1 MSNINWA
8 VARKKQNLEKRAR
21 ILQQVRAFFI
31 GRGVFEV
38 ETPQRIPAN
47 APEPNIDAVAAG
59 NWVLHTSPEL
69 AMKRLLAAGFPDL
82 FQLCRVWRDSERGA
96 RHLPEFTLLEWYRR
110 GTDYTA
116 LMADCEALLD
126 HLVPSGRLTWQ
137 GTIID
142 LAPPWPRLSVSEAFR
157 RYAAGTFEEALV
169 AGRFDEVLALEV
181 EPQFGPGPLFLTDY
195 PAPHAALARLKP
207 GEPSVA
213 ERCELYLGGLELA
226 NGFTELTD
234 PVEQRAR
241 FARDEAARR
250 AAGKPPRPLPE
261 PYLVELANLPPCSG
275 MALGIDRLVML
286 LTGAADIADVV
297 AFTPEQL

>member
-1 MSNINWA
+1 MTLNWA
-8 VARKKQNLEKRAR
+8 LARKQQHLEKRAR

-31 GRGVFEV
+31 GRGLLEV

-47 APEPNIDAVAAG
+47 APEPYIDAVTADG
-59 NWVLHTSPEL
+59 WVLHTSPEL

-96 RHLPEFTLLEWYRR
+96 RHLPEFTLLEWYRKDA
-110 GTDYTA
+110 DYTA
-116 LMADCEALLD
+116 LMADCEALLES
-126 HLVPSGRLTWQ
+126 LVPSARLTWQ
-137 GTIID
+137 GTTIE
-142 LAPPWPRLSVSEAFR
+142 LTPPWPRLSVAEAFR
-157 RYAAGTFEEALV
+157 RYASCTVEEALV

-181 EPQFGPGPLFLTDY
+181 EPRFGPGPLFLTDY

-207 GEPSVA
+207 GEPTVA
-213 ERCELYLGGLELA
+213 ERCEFYLGGLELA

-241 FARDEAARR
+241 FTRDETLRR
-250 AAGKPPRPLPE
+250 AVGKPPRPLPE
-261 PYLVELANLPPCSG
+261 PYLAELANLPPCSG

-286 LTGAADIADVV
+286 LTDAAEIAEVV

>member
-1 MSNINWA
+1 MTLNWA
-8 VARKKQNLEKRAR
+8 LARKRQNLEKRAR

-31 GRGVFEV
+31 GRSLLEV

-47 APEPNIDAVAAG
+47 APEPYIDAVAAAD
-59 NWVLHTSPEL
+59 WVLHTSPEL

-96 RHLPEFTLLEWYRR
+96 RHLPEFTLLEWYRN

-116 LMADCEALLD
+116 LMADCEALLG
-126 HLVPSGRLTWQ
+126 HLVPSGQLSWQ
-137 GTIID
+137 GEQID
-142 LAPPWPRLSVSEAFR
+142 LTYPWPRLSVAEAFR
-157 RYAAGTFEEALV
+157 RHAPCSVEEALF

-181 EPQFGPGPLFLTDY
+181 EPRLGTGPLFLSDF
-195 PAPHAALARLKP
+195 PAPLAALARLKP
-207 GEPSVA
+207 GEPMVA

-241 FARDEAARR
+241 FMRDEATRR

-261 PYLVELANLPPCSG
+261 PYLAELANLPPCSG

-286 LTGAADIADVV
+286 LTDTAEIADVV

>member
-1 MSNINWA
+1 MTLNWA
-8 VARKKQNLEKRAR
+8 LARKRQNLEKRAR

-31 GRGVFEV
+31 GRSLLEV

-47 APEPNIDAVAAG
+47 APEPYIDAVAAAD
-59 NWVLHTSPEL
+59 WVLHTSPEL

-96 RHLPEFTLLEWYRR
+96 RHLPEFTLLEWYRS

-116 LMADCEALLD
+116 LMADCEALLG
-126 HLVPSGRLTWQ
+126 HLVPSGQLSLRGEQ
-137 GTIID
+137 ID
-142 LAPPWPRLSVSEAFR
+142 LTFPWPRLSVAEAFR
-157 RYAAGTFEEALV
+157 RHAPCSVEEALF

-181 EPQFGPGPLFLTDY
+181 EPRLGTGPLFLSDY
-195 PAPHAALARLKP
+195 PAPLAALARLKP
-207 GEPSVA
+207 GEPMVA

-241 FARDEAARR
+241 FTRDEATRR

-261 PYLVELANLPPCSG
+261 PYLAELANLPPCSG
-275 MALGIDRLVML
+275 MALGIDRLMML
-286 LTGAADIADVV
+286 LTDTAEIADVV

>member
-1 MSNINWA
+1 MTSNWA
-8 VARKKQNLEKRAR
+8 LARKKQNLEKRAR

-31 GRGVFEV
+31 GRGLLEV

-47 APEPNIDAVAAG
+47 APEPYIDAVTAG
-59 NWVLHTSPEL
+59 DWVLHTSPEL

-82 FQLCRVWRDSERGA
+82 FQLCRVWRDNEQGA
-96 RHLPEFTLLEWYRR
+96 RHLPEFTLLEWYRNDA
-110 GTDYTA
+110 DYTA
-116 LMADCEALLD
+116 LMADCEALLGY
-126 HLVPSGRLTWQ
+126 LVPSARLTWQ
-137 GTIID
+137 GTTID
-142 LAPPWPRLSVSEAFR
+142 LEPPWPRLSVAEVFR
-157 RYAAGTFEEALV
+157 RYAACTVEEALI
-169 AGRFDEVLALEV
+169 AGRFDELLALEV
-181 EPQFGPGPLFLTDY
+181 EPRLGPGPLFLTDY

-207 GEPSVA
+207 GEPTVA
-213 ERCELYLGGLELA
+213 ERCEFYLGGLELA

-241 FARDEAARR
+241 FTRDEAVRR

-261 PYLVELANLPPCSG
+261 PYLAELAKLPPCSG

-286 LTGAADIADVV
+286 LTDAAEIAEVV

>member
-1 MSNINWA
+1 MTLNWA
-8 VARKKQNLEKRAR
+8 LARKQQHLEKRAR

-31 GRGVFEV
+31 GRGLLEV

-47 APEPNIDAVAAG
+47 APEPYIDAVTADG
-59 NWVLHTSPEL
+59 WVLHTSPEL

-96 RHLPEFTLLEWYRR
+96 RHLPEFTLLEWYRKDA
-110 GTDYTA
+110 DYTA

-126 HLVPSGRLTWQ
+126 SLVPSARLTWQ
-137 GTIID
+137 GTTIE
-142 LAPPWPRLSVSEAFR
+142 LTPPWPRLSVAEAFR
-157 RYAAGTFEEALV
+157 RYASCTVEEALV

-181 EPQFGPGPLFLTDY
+181 EPRFGPGPLFLTDY

-207 GEPSVA
+207 GEPTVA
-213 ERCELYLGGLELA
+213 ERCEFYLGGLELA

-241 FARDEAARR
+241 FTRDETLRR
-250 AAGKPPRPLPE
+250 AAGKLPRSLPE
-261 PYLVELANLPPCSG
+261 PYLLELAKLPPCSG

-286 LTGAADIADVV
+286 LTDAAEIAEVV